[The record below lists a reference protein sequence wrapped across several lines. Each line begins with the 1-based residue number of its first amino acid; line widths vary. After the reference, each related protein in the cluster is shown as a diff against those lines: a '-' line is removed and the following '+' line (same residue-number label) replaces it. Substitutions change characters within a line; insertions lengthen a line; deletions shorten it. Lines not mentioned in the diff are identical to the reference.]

1 MVAIVTA
8 MDPDFW
14 HGSVR
19 MNLSMKLS
27 TIAFAFASIGV
38 PVHSQVQ
45 IPQTS
50 QPTPTGPPMPVL
62 PPQGPTTIPVLV
74 SMDVGS
80 LLGQILPSLP
90 QGQDADG
97 AWGVVGND
105 PAGNVAVKYKVWR
118 DTPVVAISGNT
129 VTLDLNV
136 FYQFALAQ
144 RIRNGIIVGGYSWH
158 QFASCGYDEPP
169 RTAHIHFAYQL
180 GWQNNF
186 HLSAA
191 GNPRVDYGPCNLTIL
206 NFDAIGK
213 VKELVD
219 PKVQDALNKL
229 QGFIQDFDFR
239 PQVVQLWAALQTPI
253 HTPSLPG
260 DLHITP
266 VAIGASPLN
275 GNGTTLS
282 DTFVLTARTAIFALP
297 TIPGGPPADAF
308 RNTAP
313 PAMLQVL
320 PSPGNGVFRIN
331 LIGHLPFSDAT
342 AIAKQRLDGFP
353 LSLMNL
359 HSTLTVD
366 EIGGNA
372 RTAWA
377 KVRLDGDLQGTV
389 FLTGQMIYDPA
400 TNEFSIQHLT
410 LTPEEVSAFTQ
421 AMVASFQDPAFL
433 TSLES
438 KLRWDMGPSFA
449 SFKSDINTRIA
460 NADLGAGFV
469 LHGQATSL
477 TPTSLSALPK
487 DCDPVFPPEMCRDGF
502 TKAVF
507 VVAIQAEGS
516 LSALLH
522 N

>member
-1 MVAIVTA
+1 M
-8 MDPDFW
+8 
-14 HGSVR
+14 S
-19 MNLSMKLS
+19 LSKIAP
-27 TIAFAFASIGV
+27 TITLAFACIGV
-38 PVHSQVQ
+38 PVHSQIQ

-50 QPTPTGPPMPVL
+50 QPTPTGPPMSVL
-62 PPQGPTTIPVLV
+62 PPQSLTTVPVSV
-74 SMDVGS
+74 SMDVGT
-80 LLGQILPSLP
+80 LLAQILPSLP

-118 DTPVVAISGNT
+118 DTPVIAISGST
-129 VTLDLNV
+129 VTLDLNM

-144 RIRNGIIVGGYSWH
+144 RVRNGIFVGGYSWH
-158 QFASCGYDEPP
+158 QFASCGYGEPP

-191 GNPRVDYGPCNLTIL
+191 GNSRVDYGPCNLTIL

-239 PQVVQLWAALQTPI
+239 PQVVQIWAALQTPI
-253 HTPSLPG
+253 HTPPLPG

-282 DTFVLTARTAIFALP
+282 DTFVLTARTAIFSPLK
-297 TIPGGPPADAF
+297 IPGGPPADAF
-308 RNTAP
+308 RNTVP
-313 PAMLQVL
+313 PATLQVL
-320 PSPGNGVFRIN
+320 PSPGNGIFRIT
-331 LIGHLPFSDAT
+331 LLGHLPFSDAT
-342 AIAKQRLDGFP
+342 AIAKQRLDGSP
-353 LSLMNL
+353 LDLMNL

-377 KVRLDGDLQGTV
+377 KVRLDGGLQGTI
-389 FLTGQMIYDPA
+389 FLTGVMAYDPA

-410 LTPEEVSAFTQ
+410 LTPEEISTFTP

-433 TSLES
+433 TSLEPN
-438 KLRWDMGPSFA
+438 LRWDMGPSFA
-449 SFKSDINTRIA
+449 NFRSDINTRIA

-477 TPTSLSALPK
+477 APTSLLALPTN
-487 DCDPVFPPEMCRDGF
+487 CDPVFPAEMCKDGF

-507 VVAIQAEGS
+507 VISIEAEGS
-516 LSALLH
+516 LSIVRP
-522 N
+522 